1 MTDPGQ
7 DRGRPGPGGTGL
19 AGTAGDVDGVGDE
32 NVSRRYREA
41 ARERA
46 PATLDERI
54 RARARRVPPRR
65 GWQRPLA
72 LAATLALA
80 VSLVLQVT
88 APPEESGPALAP
100 DDRPAD
106 PAQADAP
113 ATRSP
118 AAGAAKSAAK
128 SVSGRQSVPG
138 NQDLSDPALQSG
150 RSVAEEALSELG
162 RASRR
167 AAESFGGEAPEAG
180 SVRCTEHVADA
191 RAWAACIA
199 ALEAA
204 GEAAAAERERR
215 AWEARHGEEDAVA
228 H

>member
-7 DRGRPGPGGTGL
+7 DRGRPAPGGTGR
-19 AGTAGDVDGVGDE
+19 AGAVGEVDGLGDE

-46 PATLDERI
+46 PAALDERI
-54 RARARRVPPRR
+54 RAEARRAPVRR
-65 GWQRPLA
+65 RWQPPLA
-72 LAATLALA
+72 VAATLALA

-88 APPEESGPALAP
+88 APPEESAPAPGEGTRPAEAGGPAA
-100 DDRPAD
+100 
-106 PAQADAP
+106 
-113 ATRSP
+113 RSP
-118 AAGAAKSAAK
+118 VAGAAESPGAAYNARQPI
-128 SVSGRQSVPG
+128 SGTRR
-138 NQDLSDPALQSG
+138 LSDHALQPD
-150 RSVAEEALSELG
+150 RSEANETLSELG
-162 RASRR
+162 RAGRK
-167 AAESFGGEAPEAG
+167 AANSLAGEAAATA
-180 SVRCTEHVADA
+180 SVRCAGHVDDA

-215 AWEARHGEEDAVA
+215 AWEARHGQEETVA